1 MPRRNPTSRSL
12 AGSPCGAALALFLVL
27 APAAVAQPTDPA
39 ASRRFEVVAVDV
51 QGAGD
56 DATRGLVAQTSGLR
70 VGQRVALPNDPL
82 FGEAVR
88 RVYALGMFSDVDVV
102 VDRMAGEGVFLQL
115 RVEQVPRLGT
125 IEIVGASGT
134 VTQMVRAPDE
144 EGRTV
149 TIGQRSDSLRS
160 SSGYRQVRRSE
171 RDILAD
177 RIGLQPGRPVR
188 PSDIERGRLMIR
200 DYYRDRGY
208 LLADA
213 RVEQSTDAESRMN
226 LRYVVQRGPK
236 LEVADVRFV
245 GNTSYG
251 EGTLRRRLKNTP
263 ENRWW
268 RFWSSETFDRT
279 KLDEDLVRLE
289 SFYQD
294 RGFYGARIVSDTF
307 WVDPDIRGGDPGV
320 VVQITI
326 EEGPR
331 YTVRDITFEGNT
343 VFTDDELRRAL
354 DLTPGERYSRA
365 RLDRNLYYNPEH
377 TDVASLYSDR
387 GYLRFN
393 VEPVITVAPGDSLD
407 LHFEVDEGETYDF
420 GDVSIAGNT
429 RTNDHVIRRELRTIP
444 GQTYSR
450 QAIERSVRE
459 LIQLNYFDQTTL
471 AQGPAVAVNDA
482 DRSVD
487 LTYNLTEA
495 SSDQLELSGGWG
507 GSSGLI
513 LQAGVTFNN
522 FSARNLFNRG
532 AWRPLPMG
540 DGQRLSLA
548 VTTYGTR
555 RQSYQLSFTEPW
567 FRGRQTPV
575 GFALSYTSYRG
586 GVRNVL
592 GDEGDTTQVQDRL
605 GSASGRVFYRQQLR
619 WPDDFFQTGTDVG
632 LRFYDIAGGT
642 LSNSYGLPEGTSRE
656 LTISQS
662 LTRNA
667 LNSPLFPTAGSN
679 LGLSVTLAPP
689 IPGFI
694 QYHKWDFNSA
704 WYAPLTS
711 RAALSFSTRM
721 GYIGSLTGDD
731 VQFQRFLVGGSPL
744 DVQGSFRGFGKDLVF
759 LRGYPIE
766 VVGPRRDGEAVGG
779 RILTK
784 YGAELQ
790 MVAVQTPQLSLA
802 PYLFAEAANTY
813 DSFESFDPARLY
825 RSAGVGLRVFLPILG
840 LVDLN
845 YGYQIDPYV
854 PLTTGDDGQPGW
866 RFQFSLGAGSR

>member
-1 MPRRNPTSRSL
+1 MPSGIAL
-12 AGSPCGAALALFLVL
+12 AALIALVSP
-27 APAAVAQPTDPA
+27 AGAQPAAGAGERPYEIV
-39 ASRRFEVVAVDV
+39 SVDV
-51 QGAGD
+51 TGVD
-56 DATRGLVAQTSGLR
+56 DEATRGLVAQTSGLR
-70 VGQRVALPNDPL
+70 AGQRVALPSDPL
-82 FGEAVR
+82 FGDAVR
-88 RVYALGMFSDVDVV
+88 RIYGLGLFDDVDVV
-102 VDRMAGEGVFLQL
+102 VDRMAGDGVFLQL
-115 RVEQVPRLGT
+115 RVEPVPRLASVD
-125 IEIVGASGT
+125 IVGATGT
-134 VTQMVRAPDE
+134 VSQLVRAPGE
-144 EGRTV
+144 TPGTV
-149 TIGQRSDSLRS
+149 NIGPRVDSAGARAADP
-160 SSGYRQVRRSE
+160 GYRQVRRSE
-171 RDILAD
+171 RDVLLEQIA
-177 RIGLQPGRPVR
+177 LQVGRPVR
-188 PSDIERGRLMIR
+188 AGDIERGRLIIR
-200 DYYRDRGY
+200 DYYRDQGY

-213 RVEQSTDAESRMN
+213 ATETSPADDGRVA
-226 LRYVVQRGPK
+226 LRYIVSRGERPEVV
-236 LEVADVRFV
+236 DVRFV
-245 GNTSYG
+245 GNRAFG
-251 EGTLRRRLKNTP
+251 ESTLRRRLQNTP
-263 ENRWW
+263 EARWW
-268 RFWSSETFDRT
+268 RFWSRDTFDRT
-279 KLDEDLVRLE
+279 KFGEDIAAVE
-289 SFYQD
+289 SFYHD
-294 RGFYGARIVSDTF
+294 RGYYGARVVSDSF
-307 WVDPDIRGGDPGV
+307 WVDRTIRNGSPGV
-320 VVQITI
+320 VVQLTI

-331 YTVRDITFEGNT
+331 YVIRDLSFEGNT
-343 VFTDDELRRAL
+343 LFTDVELSRAL
-354 DLTPGERYSRA
+354 GVEAGEYYSRS
-365 RLDRNLYYNPEH
+365 RLERNLYYNADH

-387 GYLRFN
+387 GHLRFN
-393 VEPVITVAPGDSLD
+393 VEPYITEAPGDSLD
-407 LHFEVDEGETYDF
+407 LRFEIEEGEVYDF
-420 GDVSIAGNT
+420 GRVTIAGNT

-471 AQGPAVAVNDA
+471 AQGPAIAVNDA
-482 DRSVD
+482 DRDVD
-487 LTYNLTEA
+487 LTYNLTES

-540 DGQRLSLA
+540 DGQKLSLA

-586 GVRNVL
+586 GVREVL

-605 GSASGRVFYRQQLR
+605 GSISSRVFYRQQLR
-619 WPDDFFQTGTDVG
+619 WPDDFFQTGTDLG
-632 LRFYDIAGGT
+632 LRFYDIAGGS

-656 LTISQS
+656 LTLSQS

-679 LGLSVTLAPP
+679 LGLSVTLAAP

-704 WYAPLTS
+704 WYAPLTR
-711 RAALSFSTRM
+711 RAALSFSTRL
-721 GYIGSLTGDD
+721 GYIGSLTGED

-759 LRGYPIE
+759 LRGYPVE

-790 MVAVQTPQLSLA
+790 MVAVQTAQLSLA

-813 DSFESFDPARLY
+813 DSFDSFDPSRLY
-825 RSAGVGLRVFLPILG
+825 RSAGVGLRVYLPILG

-854 PLTTGDDGQPGW
+854 PLTTNDDGRPKW
-866 RFQFSLGAGSR
+866 RFQFSLGAGGR